1 MVNDVKNEYR
11 KYLTVGRAEIKEST
25 DLIVCKLDCDIEDL
39 REKHPDKVLISC
51 KWIDDSI
58 CRYELEDKSKY
69 IL

>member
-1 MVNDVKNEYR
+1 MKNEYR
-11 KYLTVGRAEIKEST
+11 KYLTVGRAEIGEST
-25 DLIVCKLDCDIEDL
+25 DLLVCNLLDCDIEDL
-39 REKHPDKVLISC
+39 REKHPGKVLISC